1 MTFKN
6 CPQCKGRG
14 TISTTEYGATTIE
27 CCPLCR
33 ERTLWKNEFERV
45 SKNLEKNGSGNYE
58 KCTEV

>member
-14 TISTTEYGATTIE
+14 TICTTEYGATTFE

-33 ERTLWKNEFERV
+33 ERTLWKNEFEKMLVKLNKR
-45 SKNLEKNGSGNYE
+45 EG
-58 KCTEV
+58 